1 MDDKTLKGIFQ
12 DAAQEFGVEVQE
24 AEFQAFRDLKVR
36 WQRCAREI
44 NFTVT
49 DYLNE
54 APEEV
59 IQELARTILTKI
71 YRDSDETYS
80 DTFTDWV
87 TSDEFVKLN
96 RGRYLERCNA
106 LSEDFESR
114 FHDLQGTYEELVSK
128 GLIKEIP
135 GLSLRWTDNRRVEPL
150 GVSSVL
156 MRSVIVPTYLDN
168 QKIPDD
174 VFEFNLFRLLTNIE
188 TDFKMQPEE
197 RKTLT
202 DEKIASYPDS
212 ERLLEAIEDRRHL
225 AECGAI

>member
-12 DAAQEFGVEVQE
+12 DAAQEFGIEVLE

-36 WQRCAREI
+36 WQRCGREI
-44 NFTVT
+44 SFTVT

-59 IQELARTILTKI
+59 IQELARTIMTKI

-87 TSDEFVKLN
+87 TSDEFVRLN
-96 RGRYLERCNA
+96 RGRYLERCNV
-106 LSEDFESR
+106 LSEDFESM
-114 FHDLQGTYEELVSK
+114 FHDLQETYEDLVSK

-135 GLSLRWTDNRRVEPL
+135 GLSLRWTDNRRMEPL

-156 MRSVIVPTYLDN
+156 MRSVIVPIYLDN

-174 VFEFNLFRLLTNIE
+174 LFEFNLFRLLTNIE

-197 RKTLT
+197 RKMLT

>member
-1 MDDKTLKGIFQ
+1 MDNQTLKGIFQ
-12 DAAQEFGVEVQE
+12 DAAQEFGIEVLE

-44 NFTVT
+44 SFTVT

-87 TSDEFVKLN
+87 TSDEFVRLN

-156 MRSVIVPTYLDN
+156 MRSVIVPTYLDSS
-168 QKIPDD
+168 KIPND

-197 RKTLT
+197 RKMLT

-212 ERLLEAIEDRRHL
+212 ERLLEAIEDGRHL